1 MSGSKPTNICVFALG
16 SVKGIEQPEL
26 DLYLALLPHVLLAH
40 ADLASDPANE
50 EVMGPGCLLLLS
62 PLLCGYN

>member
-1 MSGSKPTNICVFALG
+1 MSAE
-16 SVKGIEQPEL
+16 GIEEPEL
-26 DLYLALLPHVLLAH
+26 DPFLALLPHVLLAH

-62 PLLCGYN
+62 PLLCVYN